1 MKEGIKFI
9 GIFLALLI
17 PMYFVCG
24 IICLMCI
31 YLYDIFTGVL
41 SGPGAGGLVMVT
53 IPVGFMLSP
62 IASLIVTSKICKKS

>member
-24 IICLMCI
+24 IIWLMCI
-31 YLYDIFTGVL
+31 NLYDIFSGVL
-41 SGPGAGGLVMVT
+41 SEPGAGGLLMMT
-53 IPVGFMLSP
+53 IPVGFILSP